1 MFLSFK
7 DDFSDESFAS
17 QLISK
22 GCNLN
27 IIVDNKIGDS
37 FLNVVTRNN
46 LEKSA
51 LFLVNK
57 NVDINKLNG
66 NVCLLILL

>member
-27 IIVDNKIGDS
+27 IIVDHKIGDS